1 MLLHKIRTARF
12 RFAFLVSYVL
22 GGLKLAKN
30 YKLAQDAN
38 RSTVYGAMLEIT
50 KNPRL
55 WRHSSVGREYSH
67 FTDEGREVI
76 ADLMQDILR
85 TVDVLERKAL
95 DQRAKEITFDILK
108 GKHETD

>member
-1 MLLHKIRTARF
+1 M
-12 RFAFLVSYVL
+12 
-22 GGLKLAKN
+22 AKN

-55 WRHSSVGREYSH
+55 WRHSNVGREYSY
-67 FTDEGREVI
+67 FTEEGREVI

-95 DQRAKEITFDILK
+95 EQRAKELVIDTLR
-108 GKHETD
+108 GKAE

>member
-1 MLLHKIRTARF
+1 MLLRKIKMVLTRLG
-12 RFAFLVSYVL
+12 FLGSCVL

-30 YKLAQDAN
+30 YKLAQEAN
-38 RSTVYGAMLEIT
+38 KGTVYGAMLEIT

-55 WRHSSVGREYSH
+55 WRSSPVGREYCH

-85 TVDVLERKAL
+85 TVDVLEKKVL
-95 DQRAKEITFDILK
+95 DQRAKEITMDILK
-108 GKHETD
+108 GKE